1 MIIGL
6 YIVLWGKAKDFI
18 KEEDEI
24 DPKLEID
31 QRQAVKITIQ
41 DSREGKLV
49 LEEPF
54 LSDKSNVV
62 EEEDWISNHF
72 AVLLR

>member
-6 YIVLWGKAKDFI
+6 YIVLWGKAKDFT
-18 KEEDEI
+18 KEED
-24 DPKLEID
+24 EID

-41 DSREGKLV
+41 DSREGKRV

-54 LSDKSNVV
+54 LSDKSNDI
-62 EEEDWISNHF
+62 EEDDNFHQ
-72 AVLLR
+72 